1 MHLAEVAGRG
11 EVVVQ
16 AAVGDQEHLAARDLA
31 IEHPADVHAG
41 FADEVAAELD
51 DELAPAAARAAATAA
66 QLRADRAPIGARS
79 SGCSP
84 GK

>member
-1 MHLAEVAGRG
+1 MHLAEVAGRR
-11 EVVVQ
+11 EVMVQ

-31 IEHPADVHAG
+31 VDDAADVDAG
-41 FADEVAAELD
+41 LADQIAAELD
-51 DELAPAAARAAATAA
+51 HELRLR
-66 QLRADRAPIGARS
+66 QLRMRARPACRARFAPIGARS